1 MTSLRRATAEVGAIS
16 RMVGGSLRCL
26 PRFLGTSRKCAM
38 LRHHTVQQLARVGGH
53 SVGIVV
59 LVVFVVG
66 AVISMQI
73 GPLLRDYGVVIMIA
87 DVAGIGFLR
96 ELGPMLTAVVLSG
109 YAGASIAAELGTMK
123 VGEEIDALRAMA
135 IDPFLHLVVPR
146 ILACI
151 VMTTCLSAI
160 GDASGVLGG
169 LAVGTFM
176 MGIDPAAYLA
186 ELAWATE
193 LSDLISGLAKAVMFG
208 GIVGGIACRFGLAV
222 RGGADAVGRAATQTI
237 VWSIVTLILADLL
250 FTIGFYAIRVG

>member
-1 MTSLRRATAEVGAIS
+1 
-16 RMVGGSLRCL
+16 
-26 PRFLGTSRKCAM
+26 M

-87 DVAGIGFLR
+87 DVAGISFLR

-186 ELAWATE
+186 
-193 LSDLISGLAKAVMFG
+193 VMFG

>member
-1 MTSLRRATAEVGAIS
+1 
-16 RMVGGSLRCL
+16 
-26 PRFLGTSRKCAM
+26 M
-38 LRHHTVQQLARVGGH
+38 LRQNTVEQLARVGGH

-176 MGIDPAAYLA
+176 MDIDPAAYLA

-193 LSDLISGLAKAVMFG
+193 LSDLVSGLAKAVMFG
-208 GIVGGIACRFGLAV
+208 AIVGGIACRFGLAV

>member
-1 MTSLRRATAEVGAIS
+1 MNSLRRATAEVGAVS

-26 PRFLGTSRKCAM
+26 PRFFGTSRKCAM
-38 LRHHTVQQLARVGGH
+38 LRQHTVEQLSRVGGH

-73 GPLLRDYGVVIMIA
+73 GPLLRNYGVVIMIA

-151 VMTTCLSAI
+151 AMTTCLTAI

-176 MGIDPAAYLA
+176 MDIDPAAYLA

-193 LSDLISGLAKAVMFG
+193 LSDLVSGLAKAVMFG
-208 GIVGGIACRFGLAV
+208 AIVGGVACRFGLAV
-222 RGGADAVGRAATQTI
+222 RGGADAVGRAATRTI

>member
-1 MTSLRRATAEVGAIS
+1 
-16 RMVGGSLRCL
+16 
-26 PRFLGTSRKCAM
+26 M
-38 LRHHTVQQLARVGGH
+38 LRQHTVEQLARVGGH

-96 ELGPMLTAVVLSG
+96 ELGPMLVLSG
-109 YAGASIAAELGTMK
+109 YAGAAIAAELGTMK

-176 MGIDPAAYLA
+176 MDIDPAAYLA

-193 LSDLISGLAKAVMFG
+193 LSDLVSGLAKAVMFG
-208 GIVGGIACRFGLAV
+208 AIVGGIACRFGLAV
-222 RGGADAVGRAATQTI
+222 RGGADAVGRAATRTI

>member
-1 MTSLRRATAEVGAIS
+1 
-16 RMVGGSLRCL
+16 
-26 PRFLGTSRKCAM
+26 M
-38 LRHHTVQQLARVGGH
+38 LRQHTVEQLARVGGH

-176 MGIDPAAYLA
+176 MDIDPAAYLA

-193 LSDLISGLAKAVMFG
+193 LSDLVSGLAKAVMFG
-208 GIVGGIACRFGLAV
+208 AIVGGIACRFGLAV
-222 RGGADAVGRAATQTI
+222 RGGADAVGRAATQTSQRDRI
-237 VWSIVTLILADLL
+237 
-250 FTIGFYAIRVG
+250 

>member
-1 MTSLRRATAEVGAIS
+1 
-16 RMVGGSLRCL
+16 
-26 PRFLGTSRKCAM
+26 M
-38 LRHHTVQQLARVGGH
+38 LRQNTVEQLARVGGH

-151 VMTTCLSAI
+151 VMTTCLTAI

-176 MGIDPAAYLA
+176 MDIDPSAYLT

-193 LSDLISGLAKAVMFG
+193 LSDLISGLTKAIMFG
-208 GIVGGIACRFGLAV
+208 AIVGGIACRFGLAV
-222 RGGADAVGRAATQTI
+222 RGGADDVGRAATRTI

>member
-1 MTSLRRATAEVGAIS
+1 MKSLRRATAEVGAVS

-26 PRFLGTSRKCAM
+26 PRFLGNSRKCGM
-38 LRHHTVQQLARVGGH
+38 LRQNTVEQLARVGGH

-146 ILACI
+146 ILACT
-151 VMTTCLSAI
+151 VMTTCLTAI

-176 MGIDPAAYLA
+176 MDIDPAAYLA

-208 GIVGGIACRFGLAV
+208 AIVGGIACRFGLAV
-222 RGGADAVGRAATQTI
+222 RGGADAVGRAATRTI